1 MESSRSAEALR
12 YHLSLGDGVVVND
25 SNTRVIGKIVKAHGD
40 GRISLSMLSY
50 ATSDVLLRHS
60 LSAVTDA
67 EAPFAVKSGMVE
79 VIQVPNTLKISRSS
93 IVNVAFIVPLA
104 ELESGSFH
112 VTGAVNTY
120 FARFIIHPNGTISP
134 YNHFVLQA
142 RLALPVTYRFFRGL
156 NTFSSMI
163 KRALYHQPEEHSTM
177 KTVRLQLCYDAFSLF
192 GLSF

>member
-1 MESSRSAEALR
+1 
-12 YHLSLGDGVVVND
+12 VND

-40 GRISLSMLSY
+40 GRISLSVLSH
-50 ATSDVLLRHS
+50 ATSDVLLRHL

-93 IVNVAFIVPLA
+93 IVDVAFIVPLA

-142 RLALPVTYRFFRGL
+142 RLALPVTYRIFRGL
-156 NTFSSMI
+156 NMFSSMI
-163 KRALYHQPEEHSTM
+163 KRALNHQPEEHSTT
-177 KTVRLQLCYDAFSLF
+177 KTVRLQLCYNTFFYLV
-192 GLSF
+192 